1 MHFVSF
7 RFHSRYSHFVLF
19 VCVCVCRLLLRAECV
34 YFNLSLSLL
43 ACIQFI
49 LFSFISFC
57 VFIFLVGVSISLG
70 ESRYVCAM
78 LCAVLFCS
86 LTVKRRSHFLRNF
99 WHEKIYYMNV
109 YKMYFILN
117 SMGFCLFHFRPL
129 THPLCII
136 FNSLFCELHCVTCMY
151 TWFVHSF
158 SSFFLSYFSLFIPI
172 NPLLVIIHFACACV
186 RLREE
191 SVSSYASVC
200 VLKHHINLS
209 DKTIQLKGLLNL
221 RERKKNVFDWI
232 VPCTCIV
239 TVLYR
244 WPLSKWEQT
253 VWHLKKIFLRYIL
266 ICCCC
271 CWFFLL

>member
-1 MHFVSF
+1 MITILYIHDDNLVCISF
-7 RFHSRYSHFVLF
+7 RFVSILGIHISFFL
-19 VCVCVCRLLLRAECV
+19 CVCVCRLLLRAECV

-158 SSFFLSYFSLFIPI
+158 SSFFFFRIFPCSFPSTHFWLSFI
-172 NPLLVIIHFACACV
+172 LHV
-186 RLREE
+186 R
-191 SVSSYASVC
+191 VC
-200 VLKHHINLS
+200 VW
-209 DKTIQLKGLLNL
+209 G
-221 RERKKNVFDWI
+221 KNRYRLMHRYVF
-232 VPCTCIV
+232 
-239 TVLYR
+239 
-244 WPLSKWEQT
+244 
-253 VWHLKKIFLRYIL
+253 
-266 ICCCC
+266 
-271 CWFFLL
+271 